1 MFVFLFGEKVKPK
14 KILRFY
20 FGADSLERA
29 FDNLILTKAFD
40 FGADTLETA
49 ERMCA
54 VIGEKMRLER
64 LWSYLDGI
72 LSVFSEDDRLS
83 LLKYATKAAPFDD
96 DENRAIKRAVIK
108 FTRHAR
114 RLSEFSDD
122 IAVLKKYYC
131 LIKCGSA
138 SPKLKA

>member
-1 MFVFLFGEKVKPK
+1 MKPK

-29 FDNLILTKAFD
+29 FDNLITQKAFD

-49 ERMCA
+49 ERLCN

-64 LWSYLDGI
+64 LWAYLDGV
-72 LSVFSEDDRLS
+72 LSSFSEEDRSALFRYS
-83 LLKYATKAAPFDD
+83 LRRTAPLNEA
-96 DENRAIKRAVIK
+96 ENRAVKRAVIK

-114 RLSEFSDD
+114 RLSEFADD
-122 IAVLKKYYC
+122 ISVLKKYYC
-131 LIKCGSA
+131 LLGNYGGDA
-138 SPKLKA
+138 TV